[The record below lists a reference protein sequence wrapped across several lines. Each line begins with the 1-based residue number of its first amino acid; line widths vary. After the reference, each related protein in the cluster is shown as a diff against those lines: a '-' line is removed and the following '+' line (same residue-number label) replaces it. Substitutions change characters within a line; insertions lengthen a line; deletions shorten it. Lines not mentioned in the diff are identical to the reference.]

1 MHQSANP
8 IALDPTG
15 QDIHA
20 EAAQVRAQGPI
31 TQVELPGG
39 VFAWAVT
46 SHDLLRRL
54 LTDPRVSK
62 DPRKHWSQWNGG
74 NVEGWLAIWVTVNNM
89 FTAYGHEHRRL
100 RKLISS
106 AFTPRRI
113 NALRPQIEEI
123 TADLIASLN
132 ASAGDGPIDLRAEF
146 AYPLPI
152 KVICSLFGLP
162 DRMRPEL
169 RTVADG
175 IFDTTSTP
183 QQAAGNSERLY
194 ALLHDLVAL
203 KRATPGDDLTT
214 ALIAATD
221 EDNTALTETELVD
234 TLILMLVAG
243 HETTV
248 NLLDH
253 AITALLSYPGQ
264 LAHVLHGQATW
275 DDVIEETLRHQ
286 APVAWL
292 PLRYAVDTIT
302 LNGITIN
309 QGDAILAGYAA
320 AGRDPDLHGDT
331 ADQFDL
337 TRPNKDHLAFGHG
350 HHFCLGAPLAKLEAR
365 IALTALLTAF
375 PDLTFE
381 VPETS
386 LAPLESFIANGHR
399 ELPVSLGV
407 VTS

>member
-1 MHQSANP
+1 MHQSTSP
-8 IALDPTG
+8 ILLDPTG
-15 QDIHA
+15 QDIHG
-20 EAAQVRAQGPI
+20 EAARVRAHGPI
-31 TQVELPGG
+31 TQVQLPGG
-39 VFAWAVT
+39 VLAWAVT
-46 SHDLLRRL
+46 SHDLLQRL
-54 LTDPRVSK
+54 LTDARVSK
-62 DPRKHWSQWNGG
+62 DARKHWAAWNNG
-74 NVEGWLAIWVTVNNM
+74 NIEGWLAIWVKVQNM

-113 NALRPQIEEI
+113 NALRPQIEDI
-123 TADLIASLN
+123 TADLIAALN
-132 ASAGDGPIDLRAEF
+132 ASTGDEPVDLRAEF

-152 KVICSLFGLP
+152 AVICSLFGLP
-162 DRMRPEL
+162 EEMRPEL

-183 QQAAGNSERLY
+183 EQAADNSERLY
-194 ALLHDLVAL
+194 ALLHDLVAA

-214 ALIAATD
+214 ALITATD
-221 EDNTALTETELVD
+221 EDATALTETELVD
-234 TLILMLVAG
+234 TLVLMLVAG

-253 AITALLSYPGQ
+253 AITALLTHSGEYASVRLGM
-264 LAHVLHGQATW
+264 ATW

-302 LNGITIN
+302 IDGITIN

-320 AGRDPDLHGDT
+320 AGRDPALHGDT
-331 ADQFDL
+331 ADHFDL

-350 HHFCLGAPLAKLEAR
+350 PHFCLGAPLARLEAR
-365 IALTALLTAF
+365 VALPALFTAF
-375 PDLTFE
+375 PELALA
-381 VPETS
+381 VPGAS
-386 LAPLESFIANGHR
+386 LAPLESFIANGHT
-399 ELPVSLGV
+399 ELPVSLWAV
-407 VTS
+407 S

>member
-1 MHQSANP
+1 MHQSTSP

-20 EAAQVRAQGPI
+20 EAARVRAHGPI
-31 TQVELPGG
+31 TQVQLPGG
-39 VFAWAVT
+39 VRAWAVT
-46 SHDLLRRL
+46 SHDLLQRL
-54 LTDPRVSK
+54 LTDSRVSK

-74 NVEGWLAIWVTVNNM
+74 DIKGPLAIWVSVQNM

-100 RKLISS
+100 RNLISS

-113 NALRPQIEEI
+113 NALQPQIEAI

-132 ASAGDGPIDLRAEF
+132 ASTGDGPIDLRAEF

-152 KVICSLFGLP
+152 AVICSLFGLP

-175 IFDTTSTP
+175 IFDTTSTSE
-183 QQAAGNSERLY
+183 QAADNSERLY

-234 TLILMLVAG
+234 TLVLMLVAG

-253 AITALLSYPGQ
+253 AITALLTHDSA
-264 LAHVLHGQATW
+264 LADVLCGMATW

-302 LNGITIN
+302 IDGVTIE

-337 TRPNKDHLAFGHG
+337 TRPNKTHLAFGHG
-350 HHFCLGAPLAKLEAR
+350 PHYCLGAPLAKLEAR
-365 IALTALLTAF
+365 IALPALFTAF
-375 PDLTFE
+375 PDLHLA
-381 VPETS
+381 VPAAS
-386 LAPLESFIANGHR
+386 LAPLESFIANGHQT
-399 ELPVSLGV
+399 LPVSLDAP
-407 VTS
+407 